1 MRAIVG
7 SGGGVLNY
15 FSPLNRGRTPLQY
28 MDGETDRHGERERGV
43 CPSGKNDCAAELI
56 FASEL
61 SRTGCLQSG
70 QETHPCCLMISSVH
84 VSQQAPGRVLT
95 EEIPPPCRAYPTR
108 PSHLPSFELPPT
120 IKVLSNGFKV
130 TKIGPKR
137 LIPVLCHQGDFA
149 PHSQFHKDA
158 RQQLTLKTRPISGR

>member
-1 MRAIVG
+1 MG

-28 MDGETDRHGERERGV
+28 MDGETDRHGERERERGV

-120 IKVLSNGFKV
+120 IKLISNGFKA

-137 LIPVLCHQGDFA
+137 RVLY
-149 PHSQFHKDA
+149 PQFHETPRK
-158 RQQLTLKTRPISGR
+158 QFTPIGGR